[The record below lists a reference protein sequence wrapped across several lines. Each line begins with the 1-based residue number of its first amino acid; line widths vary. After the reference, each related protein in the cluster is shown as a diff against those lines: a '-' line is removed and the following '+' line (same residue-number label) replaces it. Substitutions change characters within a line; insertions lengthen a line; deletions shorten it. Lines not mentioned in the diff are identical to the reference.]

1 MANLARIEDI
11 IEVVGMTNYIKSLEL
26 PEHQLKYTGYII
38 DDANQAVLNFKYI
51 YSQEQVYLQ
60 KVAISKNRKL
70 TFIQCSCHDFNEQEY
85 CPHIALVIK
94 FLFEQKEM
102 INEIVDSLKTEQ
114 DNTFNQYLF
123 SQFIKEKN
131 QKQPITLEI
140 ILKKEYYYH
149 QENGTYLLQL
159 KIGQEKLY
167 QLNSQLRYFLQNY
180 HDPEFEWEFGK
191 YFTYQSKI
199 HYFKENDEKI
209 LSFLSAYYST
219 KNPYESYYDNKIL
232 LSESLVKQFFPLLKQ
247 HDFYIQTGLLTE
259 HYSKI
264 RTDFKL
270 ESELK
275 EENEEIELVLP
286 NLNIEALTSDYTYI
300 KYQNH
305 IYALEEESAKLL
317 SILVTNKRKNIV
329 FKKEEYEQF
338 GKLILPVIK
347 KMDQG
352 VKIDHKIKEQFLDTP
367 LIPKFYINAK
377 DQAICAKIMLTYQ
390 DKEINL
396 LEKNN
401 KIGDHFIVRNS
412 SLEQT
417 YIDAL
422 IDYGFTCNQKEQE
435 FVLTEVDH
443 IATFLEYGL
452 DALCHK
458 YQVFV
463 SKEVKNK
470 RIMKTV
476 YVKSSFE
483 IGKDNIL
490 SYQFDCNQ
498 VPKEELYQLLVSIK
512 ENKKYYQLKNGDILS
527 LRDSDLE
534 TFTYLVDSFDLTE
547 EELKKGNVF
556 IEPYQLAKVE
566 DVLEQEYVTYGMDVQ
581 TLLNRFH
588 NYKNQKIIWDEE
600 SEKILREYQKDGVK
614 FFVML
619 AECGF
624 GGILADEMGL
634 GKSLQTI
641 TYMKL
646 QLQKNRDAKFLIV
659 VPTSLIY
666 NWENEIKKFAPEL
679 SYLIVNDKKNERV
692 ERLHKL
698 DNVQIIITTYGLL
711 RQDIE
716 LYENLSF
723 HTCIIDEAQ
732 AIKNLTS
739 QNAKA
744 VKKIVATTKFA
755 LTGTP
760 IENSILELW
769 SIFDFVMP
777 GFLKNSKQFK
787 ELYSVKKIEE
797 HPERLDELKK
807 QISPFILR
815 RKKSDVLKDLP
826 EKIENTVYIDLTEEQ
841 KKLYL
846 AWLETTKEEIEKVVK
861 DGNFEKS
868 QILILSLLMKLRQIC
883 IEPRLIMENYKGESA
898 KLVTLLDMLKQIIE
912 NGHKV
917 LLFSQFPSALQF
929 IKEAFD
935 EEKITYYYLDGSTK
949 SKTRMEL
956 VDKFNQDE
964 TNVFLISLKAG
975 GTGLNLTSADV
986 VIHFDP
992 WWNPQV
998 ENQATDR
1005 THRIGQKNVVE
1016 VLKFITKGTIEEKI
1030 LELQEKKKRLSEQ
1043 VIEGKERSELVL
1055 SKLDEEELRELL
1067 ELS

>member
-123 SQFIKEKN
+123 SQFMKEKN

-275 EENEEIELVLP
+275 EEIEEIELVLP

-490 SYQFDCNQ
+490 SYQFDCSQ

-566 DVLEQEYVTYGMDVQ
+566 DVLEQEYVTYGIDVQ

-646 QLQKNRDAKFLIV
+646 QLQKNKDAKFLIV